1 MKKNLDISEEVVEA
15 ISIQA
20 IKEKTVFKLKA
31 QQILEDYAKP
41 FMILKKSKSVGKKV
55 LKNK

>member
-1 MKKNLDISEEVVEA
+1 MKKNLDISDEVVEA

-41 FMILKKSKSVGKKV
+41 LMNLKNSKSIGKKR
-55 LKNK
+55 KNI

>member
-1 MKKNLDISEEVVEA
+1 MKKNLDISEDAVEA

-41 FMILKKSKSVGKKV
+41 FMNLKNSKSAVAKK
-55 LKNK
+55 KK

>member
-41 FMILKKSKSVGKKV
+41 FMNLKNSKSVGKKV